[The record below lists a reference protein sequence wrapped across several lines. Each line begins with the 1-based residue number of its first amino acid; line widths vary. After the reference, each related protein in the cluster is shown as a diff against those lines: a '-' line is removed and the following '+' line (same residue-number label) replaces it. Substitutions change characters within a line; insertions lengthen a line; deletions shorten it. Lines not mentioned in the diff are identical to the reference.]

1 MKYIKAYEM
10 FDFSQTLPTTSQDV
24 LTSYYHCDGCNAL
37 YKSVNSTEDD
47 CKFCNSRELEEL
59 SEDEYYDTIGERLDD
74 DDDDDDFGF
83 ESPFCKPCEGTGC
96 EECDGSGMK
105 RNSVV
110 NNDYKRP

>member
-10 FDFSQTLPTTSQDV
+10 FDFNQTLPTTSQDV

-74 DDDDDDFGF
+74 DEKEDL
-83 ESPFCKPCEGTGC
+83 
-96 EECDGSGMK
+96 EEVRQKEKNKFVDLYNL
-105 RNSVV
+105 RNKDV
-110 NNDYKRP
+110 N

>member
-1 MKYIKAYEM
+1 M
-10 FDFSQTLPTTSQDV
+10 FDFNQTLPTTSQDV

-74 DDDDDDFGF
+74 DEKEDL
-83 ESPFCKPCEGTGC
+83 
-96 EECDGSGMK
+96 EEERQKDK
-105 RNSVV
+105 DKFLDLYNIRNKDV
-110 NNDYKRP
+110 N

>member
-10 FDFSQTLPTTSQDV
+10 FDFNQSLPTTSQDV

-74 DDDDDDFGF
+74 DEKEDL
-83 ESPFCKPCEGTGC
+83 
-96 EECDGSGMK
+96 EEVRQKEKNKFVDLYNL
-105 RNSVV
+105 RNKDV
-110 NNDYKRP
+110 N

>member
-1 MKYIKAYEM
+1 M

-74 DDDDDDFGF
+74 DEKEDL
-83 ESPFCKPCEGTGC
+83 
-96 EECDGSGMK
+96 EEERQKDK
-105 RNSVV
+105 DKFLDLYNIRNKDV
-110 NNDYKRP
+110 N

>member
-37 YKSVNSTEDD
+37 YKSVNSNEDD

-74 DDDDDDFGF
+74 DEKEDL
-83 ESPFCKPCEGTGC
+83 
-96 EECDGSGMK
+96 EEERQKDK
-105 RNSVV
+105 DKFLDLYNIRNKDV
-110 NNDYKRP
+110 N